1 VTDSLLAAGF
11 TRSAMETAT
20 EDHFPEVKAALAR
33 VEAAQANE
41 LVVRNSKLPVLSL
54 SSQMGSR
61 TSSAREE
68 GFNNQLRE
76 NFNQQI
82 GLNLTIPIFN
92 NNLSQINLNL
102 AKLESEQ
109 AKVAHRQIRQQVRQ
123 RIMTAK
129 LDFHAA
135 YRKFQAA
142 QTGYQAL
149 QEEFRFADKQLRL
162 GLISAIAYGE
172 VRSRYFAAQSQLWQ
186 DRYDCLFKWKILQ
199 YYQGEA
205 LY

>member
-1 VTDSLLAAGF
+1 
-11 TRSAMETAT
+11 
-20 EDHFPEVKAALAR
+20 
-33 VEAAQANE
+33 
-41 LVVRNSKLPVLSL
+41 
-54 SSQMGSR
+54 
-61 TSSAREE
+61 SSAREE
-68 GFNNQLRE
+68 GFNNQLKA

-82 GLNLTIPIFN
+82 GLNLTLPIFN
-92 NNLSQINLNL
+92 NNLFQTNASL
-102 AKLESEQ
+102 AKLETEQ

-123 RIMTAK
+123 RILTAK

-135 YRKFQAA
+135 YRKFLAA

-149 QEEFRFADKQLRL
+149 QEEFRFADRQLQL
-162 GLISAIAYGE
+162 GLSSAIVFGE
-172 VRSRYFAAQSQLWQ
+172 VRSRFFAAQSQLWQ